1 MHLRHILLAALLLTP
16 LPTLGIGYVYT
27 GVGDDGRQ
35 HLELT
40 SVTVEVRIDERVA
53 RTRTDQIFTNHAEWE
68 VEGIYEFTLPEGAI
82 ITDLVLWIGD
92 KRIQG
97 LIMEKEE
104 ARRVYD
110 DIVRQRIDPALIEQV
125 TPNQFRLSIFPFP
138 AQGSR
143 RVEFEYMQ
151 LLDAR
156 NGRIDYTFPL
166 APETD
171 QALQMELFVL
181 RAHVRSQHVFEAT
194 TSGLPRLTEVG
205 RPDAHTANVFF
216 GDEDLTPREDFTL
229 SLQRTGDLELP
240 TVLSFAPEEDEA
252 LGYYAL
258 WLPPVPELTAADPLP
273 RSLTFVIDISS
284 SMQRGKLEA
293 VKGALVA
300 ALENLVEKDLFNI
313 VVFSHRADAFAAAP
327 VPANRSNL
335 ESAAAFINQQDALG
349 VSNFEA
355 GLGRAMQ
362 QAFPAGRVNHVI
374 FLTDGLPNIGEIE
387 LGPLSDLVGKW
398 SEGRARLFTIGVG
411 RDVDQNFL
419 TVLAEEHGGE
429 SHFLSE
435 EGDIEAAL
443 RELFEDFTFPVLL
456 VDELSFGTAE
466 IHDVHPRGVE
476 ALTAGREL
484 FQVGRYQQ
492 GGLYTLSVSG
502 QVGEADVLVDYP
514 LEFTDTDVSLE
525 LLPRLWAY
533 QKVLALEEQIARFGP
548 EQELL
553 DDILALGLDYRLVT
567 RRTSLF
573 APDEGVEVN
582 PEPRDG
588 GGGDGLASAPTR
600 TDDFPD
606 SEGADDGEDGED
618 DDGLM
623 ATSVEETGETAHWM
637 GRDFVLRD
645 DIWIDRAY
653 RPEMPRRLYEG
664 LAGQPEILAVFAQLG
679 QAMVVVVAEE
689 AWEIRPGAGPVR
701 PVLLQ
706 NAPNPFN
713 ASTVIPLQ
721 VPVDLA
727 GEAMRLR
734 IYNLSGQV
742 VRELQVHAP
751 GAGEHRL
758 SWDGRDEYG
767 REAGSGVYVYRLET
781 REWAVHKRMLLLR

>member
-1 MHLRHILLAALLLTP
+1 MHLRLILLTSLLLTP
-16 LPTLGIGYVYT
+16 LPALGIGYVYT

-35 HLELT
+35 QLELT
-40 SVTVEVRIDERVA
+40 EVTVDVRIDERVA

-181 RAHVRSQHVFEAT
+181 RAHVRSQHAFQAT

-205 RPDAHTANVFF
+205 RPDAQTANVFY
-216 GDEDLTPREDFTL
+216 GDEQLTPSEDFTL

-258 WLPPVPELTAADPLP
+258 WLPPLPELTEGDPLP

-293 VKGALVA
+293 VKAALVA
-300 ALENLVEKDLFNI
+300 ALANLEERDLFNI
-313 VVFSHRADAFAAAP
+313 VVFSHRAESFAAAP
-327 VPANRSNL
+327 VPANRSNK
-335 ESAAAFINQQDALG
+335 ESATAFINQQDALG

-362 QAFPAGRVNHVI
+362 QDFPAGRVNHVI
-374 FLTDGLPNIGEIE
+374 FLTDGLPNLGEIE
-387 LGPLSDLVGKW
+387 LGPLSELVGKW
-398 SEGRARLFTIGVG
+398 SGGRARLFTIGVG
-411 RDVDQNFL
+411 SDVDQAFL
-419 TVLAEEHGGE
+419 SVLAEEHGGE
-429 SHFLSE
+429 AHFLSE
-435 EGDIEAAL
+435 EGDIEEAL

-456 VDELSFGTAE
+456 VDELSFGSVE

-476 ALTAGREL
+476 TLAAGREL

-492 GGLYTLSVSG
+492 GGFFTLSVSG
-502 QVGEADVLVDYP
+502 QVGEKDVAVDFP
-514 LEFTDTDVSLE
+514 LELTDTDVSLD

-533 QKVLALEEQIARFGP
+533 QKVLALEEQIARFGE

-582 PEPRDG
+582 PEPRDVAV
-588 GGGDGLASAPTR
+588 GGGDDCPTCDGF
-600 TDDFPD
+600 TGGDDD
-606 SEGADDGEDGED
+606 ED
-618 DDGLM
+618 DDRS
-623 ATSVEETGETAHWM
+623 ATSVEETRATAHWM
-637 GRDFVLRD
+637 GRDFELLDEV
-645 DIWIDRAY
+645 WIDRAY
-653 RPEMPRRLYEG
+653 RPAMPLRLYEG
-664 LAGQPEILAVFAQLG
+664 LAGQPAELALFAQMG
-679 QAMVVVVAEE
+679 QAMVVVVEEE
-689 AWEIRPGAGPVR
+689 AWEIRPGTGPAR
-701 PVLLQ
+701 PVLQQ

-713 ASTVIPLQ
+713 SSTVIPFQ

-727 GEAMRLR
+727 GEPMRLR

-742 VRELQVHAP
+742 VRVLRVDAA

-758 SWDGRDEYG
+758 TWDGRDDYG
-767 REAGSGVYVYRLET
+767 RDAASGVYVYRLEA
-781 REWAVHKRMLLLR
+781 REWAVHRRMLLVR

>member
-1 MHLRHILLAALLLTP
+1 MPSRLTLLTALLLIP

-40 SVTVEVRIDERVA
+40 SVTVDVRIDERVA

-110 DIVRQRIDPALIEQV
+110 DIVRQRIDPALIEQL

-181 RAHVRSQHVFEAT
+181 RARVRSQHAFEAT

-205 RPDAHTANVFF
+205 RPDAHTANVFY

-229 SLQRTGDLELP
+229 SLQRIGDLELP
-240 TVLSFAPEEDEA
+240 TVLSFAPEQDEA

-258 WLPPVPELTAADPLP
+258 WLPPLPELTEGDPLP

-293 VKGALVA
+293 VKGALTA

-355 GLGRAMQ
+355 GLGRAMR

-387 LGPLSDLVGKW
+387 LGPLSELVGQW

-411 RDVDQNFL
+411 GDVDQNFL
-419 TVLAEEHGGE
+419 TALAEEHGGE

-435 EGDIEAAL
+435 EGDIEEAL
-443 RELFEDFTFPVLL
+443 RVLFEEFTFPVLL

-476 ALTAGREL
+476 ALAAGREL

-492 GGLYTLSVSG
+492 GGLFTLSVSG
-502 QVGEADVLVDYP
+502 QVGEEDVAVDYP

-582 PEPRDG
+582 PEPRDLA
-588 GGGDGLASAPTR
+588 GGGDDFADSCPTC
-600 TDDFPD
+600 D
-606 SEGADDGEDGED
+606 GAADDGDEDFGRTTD
-618 DDGLM
+618 
-623 ATSVEETGETAHWM
+623 VEETAETAHWM
-637 GRDFVLRD
+637 GRDFVLLD
-645 DIWIDRAY
+645 EIWIDRAY
-653 RPEMPRRLYEG
+653 RPEMPRQLYEG
-664 LAGQPEILAVFAQLG
+664 LAGQPAELALFAQMG

-689 AWEIRPGAGPVR
+689 AWEIRPGAGPAR
-701 PVLLQ
+701 PVLQQ

-713 ASTVIPLQ
+713 ASTVIPFQ

-727 GEAMRLR
+727 GEPMRLR

-742 VRELQVHAP
+742 VRELQVDAP

-767 REAGSGVYVYRLET
+767 RDAASGVYVYRLET
-781 REWAVHKRMLLLR
+781 REWAVNRRMLLVR

>member
-1 MHLRHILLAALLLTP
+1 MPSRLTLLTALLLIP

-40 SVTVEVRIDERVA
+40 SVTVDVRIDERVA

-110 DIVRQRIDPALIEQV
+110 DIVRQRIDPALIEQL

-181 RAHVRSQHVFEAT
+181 RARVRSQHAFEAT
-194 TSGLPRLTEVG
+194 TTGLPRLTEVG
-205 RPDAHTANVFF
+205 RPDAHTANVFY

-258 WLPPVPELTAADPLP
+258 WLPPLPELTEGDPLP

-293 VKGALVA
+293 VKGALTA

-355 GLGRAMQ
+355 GLGRAMR

-387 LGPLSDLVGKW
+387 LGPLSELVGQW

-411 RDVDQNFL
+411 ADVDQNFL
-419 TVLAEEHGGE
+419 TALAEEHGGE

-435 EGDIEAAL
+435 EGDIEEAL
-443 RELFEDFTFPVLL
+443 RVLFEEFTFPVLL
-456 VDELSFGTAE
+456 VDELSFGTAD

-476 ALTAGREL
+476 ALAAGREL

-492 GGLYTLSVSG
+492 GGLFTLSVSG
-502 QVGEADVLVDYP
+502 QVGDRDVSRDFP
-514 LEFTDTDVSLE
+514 LEFTYTDVSLE

-548 EQELL
+548 EPELL

-582 PEPRDG
+582 PEPRDLA
-588 GGGDGLASAPTR
+588 GGGDDFADSCPTC
-600 TDDFPD
+600 D
-606 SEGADDGEDGED
+606 GAEDDGGED
-618 DDGLM
+618 FGPTTD
-623 ATSVEETGETAHWM
+623 VEETAETAHWM
-637 GRDFVLRD
+637 GRDFVLLD
-645 DIWIDRAY
+645 EVWIDRAY
-653 RPEMPRRLYEG
+653 RPEMPRQLYEG
-664 LAGQPEILAVFAQLG
+664 LAGQPAELALFAQMG
-679 QAMVVVVAEE
+679 QAMVVVVEDQ
-689 AWEIRPGAGPVR
+689 AWEIRPGTGPAR
-701 PVLLQ
+701 PVLQQ

-713 ASTVIPLQ
+713 ASTVIPFQ

-727 GEAMRLR
+727 GEPMRMR

-742 VRELQVHAP
+742 VRVLRVDAP
-751 GAGEHRL
+751 GAGEHHL

-767 REAGSGVYVYRLET
+767 RDAASGVYVYRLET
-781 REWAVHKRMLLLR
+781 REWAVHRRMLLVR

>member
-1 MHLRHILLAALLLTP
+1 MNSRHILLTALLLTP

-40 SVTVEVRIDERVA
+40 RVTVEVRIDERVA

-92 KRIQG
+92 KRVQG

-138 AQGSR
+138 AKGSR

-181 RAHVRSQHVFEAT
+181 RAHVRSQHAFQAT

-205 RPDAHTANVFF
+205 RPDAHTANVFY

-258 WLPPVPELTAADPLP
+258 WLPPLPELTEGDPLP

-293 VKGALVA
+293 VKGALTA
-300 ALENLVEKDLFNI
+300 ALENLVERDLFNI

-374 FLTDGLPNIGEIE
+374 FLTDGLPNLGEIE
-387 LGPLSDLVGKW
+387 LGPLSELVGKW
-398 SEGRARLFTIGVG
+398 SGGQARLFTIGVG
-411 RDVDQNFL
+411 GDVDQNFL

-435 EGDIEAAL
+435 EGDIEEAL
-443 RELFEDFTFPVLL
+443 RELFEEFTFPVLL

-476 ALTAGREL
+476 ALAAGREL

-502 QVGEADVLVDYP
+502 QVGEKDVLVDYP
-514 LEFTDTDVSLE
+514 LEFTDSDVSLE

-582 PEPRDG
+582 PEPRDLA
-588 GGGDGLASAPTR
+588 GGGDDFEDTCPTC
-600 TDDFPD
+600 D
-606 SEGADDGEDGED
+606 GAADDGGED
-618 DDGLM
+618 FGQTTD
-623 ATSVEETGETAHWM
+623 VEETAATAHWM

-645 DIWIDRAY
+645 DVWIDRAY
-653 RPEMPRRLYEG
+653 RPLMPRQLYEG
-664 LAGQPEILAVFAQLG
+664 LAGQPEELALFAQMG
-679 QAMVVVVAEE
+679 QAMVVVVEEE
-689 AWEIRPGAGPVR
+689 AWEIRPGAGPAR
-701 PVLLQ
+701 PVLQQ

-713 ASTVIPLQ
+713 ASTVITLQ

-727 GEAMRLR
+727 GEPMRLR

-742 VRELQVHAP
+742 VRELQVDAA

-758 SWDGRDEYG
+758 TWEGRDEYG
-767 REAGSGVYVYRLET
+767 REAASGVYVYRLEA
-781 REWAVHKRMLLLR
+781 REWAVHRRMLLVR

>member
-1 MHLRHILLAALLLTP
+1 MNSRLILLTAALLLTP

-92 KRIQG
+92 TRVQG

-138 AQGSR
+138 AEGSR

-181 RAHVRSQHVFEAT
+181 RAHVRSQHAFEAT

-205 RPDAHTANVFF
+205 RPDAHTANVFY

-229 SLQRTGDLELP
+229 SLQRTGDLMLP

-258 WLPPVPELTAADPLP
+258 WLPPLPELTEGDPLP

-293 VKGALVA
+293 VKGALTA
-300 ALENLVEKDLFNI
+300 ALQNLEERDLFNI

-355 GLGRAMQ
+355 GLGRAMR

-374 FLTDGLPNIGEIE
+374 FLTDGLPNLGEIE
-387 LGPLSDLVGKW
+387 LGPLSELVGKW
-398 SEGRARLFTIGVG
+398 SGGQVRLFTIGVG
-411 RDVDQNFL
+411 ADVDQNFL

-435 EGDIEAAL
+435 EGDIEEAL
-443 RELFEDFTFPVLL
+443 RELFEEFTFPVLL

-476 ALTAGREL
+476 ALAAGREL

-502 QVGEADVLVDYP
+502 QVGEQDVLVDYP
-514 LEFTDTDVSLE
+514 LEFTDSDVSLE

-582 PEPRDG
+582 PEPRDLA
-588 GGGDGLASAPTR
+588 GGGDDFEDTCPTC
-600 TDDFPD
+600 D
-606 SEGADDGEDGED
+606 GAADDGGED
-618 DDGLM
+618 FGQTTD
-623 ATSVEETGETAHWM
+623 VEETAATAHWM

-645 DIWIDRAY
+645 DVWIDLAY
-653 RPEMPRRLYEG
+653 RPLMPRQLYEG
-664 LAGQPEILAVFAQLG
+664 LAGQPEELALFAQLG
-679 QAMVVVVAEE
+679 QAMVVVVEEE
-689 AWEIRPGAGPVR
+689 AWEIRPGAGPAR
-701 PVLLQ
+701 PVLQQ

-713 ASTVIPLQ
+713 ASTVIPFQ

-727 GEAMRLR
+727 GEPMRLR

-742 VRELQVHAP
+742 VRELQVDAP

-767 REAGSGVYVYRLET
+767 REAATGVYVYRLET
-781 REWAVHKRMLLLR
+781 REWAVNRRMLLVR

>member
-1 MHLRHILLAALLLTP
+1 MNSRHILLTALLLTP
-16 LPTLGIGYVYT
+16 LPALGIGYVYT

-53 RTRTDQIFTNHAEWE
+53 RTRADQIFTNHAEWE

-92 KRIQG
+92 ERVQG

-110 DIVRQRIDPALIEQV
+110 DIVRQRVDPALIEQV

-138 AQGSR
+138 AKGSR

-181 RAHVRSQHVFEAT
+181 RAHVRSQHAFEAT

-205 RPDAHTANVFF
+205 RPDPHTANVFY

-229 SLQRTGDLELP
+229 SLQRTGDLLQP

-258 WLPPVPELTAADPLP
+258 WLPPVPELAEAAPLA
-273 RSLTFVIDISS
+273 RSLTFVVDISS
-284 SMQRGKLEA
+284 SMQRGKLQA

-300 ALENLVEKDLFNI
+300 ALENLEERDLFNI
-313 VVFSHRADAFAAAP
+313 VVFSHRAESFAAAP
-327 VPANRSNL
+327 VPANWSNK
-335 ESAAAFINQQDALG
+335 ESAIAFINQQDALG

-362 QAFPAGRVNHVI
+362 QDFPAGRVNHVI
-374 FLTDGLPNIGEIE
+374 FLTDGLPTLGEIE
-387 LGPLSDLVGKW
+387 LGPLSDLVGQW
-398 SEGRARLFTIGVG
+398 SGGQARLFTIGVG

-419 TVLAEEHGGE
+419 TVLAEKHGGE
-429 SHFLSE
+429 AHFLSE
-435 EGDIEAAL
+435 EGDIEDAL
-443 RELFEDFTFPVLL
+443 RELFEDVSFPVLL
-456 VDELSFGTAE
+456 VEELSFGTTE

-476 ALTAGREL
+476 ALAAGREL

-492 GGLYTLSVSG
+492 GGLFTLSVSG
-502 QVGEADVLVDYP
+502 QVGEKDVLVDYP
-514 LEFTDTDVSLE
+514 LEFTDTDVSLD

-582 PEPRDG
+582 PEPRDLA
-588 GGGDGLASAPTR
+588 GGGD
-600 TDDFPD
+600 DFD
-606 SEGADDGEDGED
+606 TCATCDGAADDGGED
-618 DDGLM
+618 FGPTTD
-623 ATSVEETGETAHWM
+623 VEETGETAHWL

-645 DIWIDRAY
+645 DLWIDLAY

-664 LAGQPEILAVFAQLG
+664 LAGQPEALAVFAQMG
-679 QAMVVVVAEE
+679 QAMVVVAEEE
-689 AWEIRPGAGPVR
+689 AWEIRPGAGPAR
-701 PVLLQ
+701 PVLQQ

-713 ASTVIPLQ
+713 ASTVIPFQ
-721 VPVDLA
+721 VPADLA
-727 GEAMRLR
+727 GQDLWLS

-742 VRELQVHAP
+742 VRVLRVDAA

-758 SWDGRDEYG
+758 SWNGRDDYG
-767 REAGSGVYVYRLET
+767 RDAASGVYVYRLET
-781 REWAVHKRMLLLR
+781 REWAVHRRMLLVR

>member
-1 MHLRHILLAALLLTP
+1 MHLRLILLTSALILTP
-16 LPTLGIGYVYT
+16 LPALGIGYVYT

-35 HLELT
+35 HLELS

-92 KRIQG
+92 KRVQG

-104 ARRVYD
+104 ARQVYD

-181 RAHVRSQHVFEAT
+181 RAHVRSQHAFEAT
-194 TSGLPRLTEVG
+194 TSGLPRITEVD
-205 RPDAHTANVFF
+205 RPDAHTANVFY

-229 SLQRTGDLELP
+229 SLQRTGDLLLP

-258 WLPPVPELTAADPLP
+258 WLPPLPELTDEGPLP

-284 SMQRGKLEA
+284 SMQRGKLGA

-327 VPANRSNL
+327 VPANASNR
-335 ESAAAFINQQDALG
+335 ESAAAFINRQDALG

-387 LGPLSDLVGKW
+387 LEPLSELVGQW
-398 SEGRARLFTIGVG
+398 SGGKARLFTIGVG

-419 TVLAEEHGGE
+419 TALAEEHGGE
-429 SHFLSE
+429 AHFLSE
-435 EGDIEAAL
+435 EGDIEEAL
-443 RELFEDFTFPVLL
+443 RVLFEEFTFPVLL
-456 VDELSFGTAE
+456 VDELSFGSAD

-476 ALTAGREL
+476 ALAAGREL

-492 GGLYTLSVSG
+492 GGLFTLSVSG
-502 QVGEADVLVDYP
+502 QVGDRDVSKDFS
-514 LEFTDTDVSLE
+514 LEFTHTDVSLE

-548 EQELL
+548 EPELL

-582 PEPRDG
+582 PEPRDLAG
-588 GGGDGLASAPTR
+588 GGA
-600 TDDFPD
+600 FPD
-606 SEGADDGEDGED
+606 SEDTCATCDGAADDGDEDFGPTTD
-618 DDGLM
+618 
-623 ATSVEETGETAHWM
+623 VEETAATAHWM

-645 DIWIDRAY
+645 DVWMDQAY
-653 RPEMPRRLYEG
+653 RPLMPRQLYEG
-664 LAGQPEILAVFAQLG
+664 LAGQPEELALFAQLG
-679 QAMVVVVAEE
+679 QAMVVVVDDQ
-689 AWEIRPGAGPVR
+689 AWEIRPGVGPAR
-701 PVLLQ
+701 PVLQQ

-713 ASTVIPLQ
+713 ASTVIPFQ

-727 GEAMRLR
+727 GESMRLR

-742 VRELQVHAP
+742 VREIQVQAP

-758 SWDGRDEYG
+758 SWDGRDEFG
-767 REAGSGVYVYRLET
+767 RDAGSGVYVYRLES